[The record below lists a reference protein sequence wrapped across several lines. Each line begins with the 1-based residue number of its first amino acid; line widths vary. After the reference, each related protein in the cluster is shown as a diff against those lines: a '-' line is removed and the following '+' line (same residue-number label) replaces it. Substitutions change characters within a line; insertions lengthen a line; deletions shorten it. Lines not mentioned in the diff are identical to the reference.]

1 MKVLVFSD
9 SHGRTLDM
17 YDAIEREQPDAVLH
31 LGDCYEDARDLQ
43 RSYPDLTVC
52 GVAGNNDW
60 GADAPSQAVVALEGV
75 RIYLTHG
82 HREGVSY
89 SSPGRV
95 PVHAQEQGCQLA
107 LFGHTHIVYQGQHGP
122 VTALNPGSISLPRR
136 GVASYAVLRLESG
149 RVDGIALRDTEGA
162 PWDPEKRRKQK
173 RLGWF

>member
-60 GADAPSQAVVALEGV
+60 GADAPSQAVVAL
-75 RIYLTHG
+75 
-82 HREGVSY
+82 
-89 SSPGRV
+89 
-95 PVHAQEQGCQLA
+95 AC
-107 LFGHTHIVYQGQHGP
+107 
-122 VTALNPGSISLPRR
+122 GSI
-136 GVASYAVLRLESG
+136 
-149 RVDGIALRDTEGA
+149 
-162 PWDPEKRRKQK
+162 
-173 RLGWF
+173 